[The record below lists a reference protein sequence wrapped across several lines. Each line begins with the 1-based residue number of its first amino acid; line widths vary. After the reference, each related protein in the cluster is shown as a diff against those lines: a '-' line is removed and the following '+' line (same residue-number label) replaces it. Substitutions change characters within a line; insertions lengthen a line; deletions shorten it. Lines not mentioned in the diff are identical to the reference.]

1 MKLRIFSMLVLLSA
15 VVTSAV
21 AQSTYKVTLKSGT
34 ADAANWTIEPSAATT
49 TGVVAGTQITA
60 TYSGTKKVKSVRAI
74 RRKVTGITLNKS
86 KTIIKVGSTEPLS
99 VVTVVPDNATN
110 KTYTWKTSD
119 ATKATVSTEG
129 VVTAVAAGAV
139 TIYAEAND
147 GSGVK
152 GNCSVAVA
160 APGTPAAVIDDYTAG
175 AFEWDNASARA
186 YHAPKRTA
194 LLDPSTMQVSFNAG
208 DEISIL
214 STNNDNVKFTTTEGG
229 AVASFSGTAV
239 DDSKYYAI
247 YPYTDGLALSGTT
260 ITGITIPTNQWND
273 KWNENPQWVFPE
285 YDDDWNVLVE
295 GYYIYSHA
303 WDQKAPLA
311 YAVTEDATLQFHNL
325 CAILKLRYIDGEEG
339 GELIMG
345 CEVIT
350 ISANEPLAGTFNLDT
365 STGTLTA
372 TAGSTSVQVDKSRI
386 EGDYVYIAIA
396 PGTYTNFNVELANAW
411 EWISK
416 TKSTSVTFEAGKIY
430 DLGTFK

>member
-1 MKLRIFSMLVLLSA
+1 MKLRFFSILVLLSA
-15 VVTSAV
+15 VVTGVV

-74 RRKVTGITLNKS
+74 RRKVTGITLNKT

-119 ATKATVSTEG
+119 ETKATVSTEG

-160 APGTPAAVIDDYTAG
+160 APGTPAAIIDDYTAG

-186 YHAPKRTA
+186 YHAPKRTS
-194 LLDPSTMQVSFNAG
+194 LLDPSTMQVGFNAG

-214 STNNDNVKFTTTEGG
+214 STNNDNARFTTTEGG
-229 AVASFSGTAV
+229 AAASFNGTAV

-247 YPYTDGLALSGTT
+247 YPYTEGLALNGTT
-260 ITGITIPTNQWND
+260 ITGVTIPTNQWND
-273 KWNENPQWVFPE
+273 KWQESHEW
-285 YDDDWNVLVE
+285 DDDTDSP
-295 GYYIYSHA
+295 IYLHV
-303 WDQKAPLA
+303 WDSKAPVA
-311 YAVTEDATLQFHNL
+311 YTVTEDAVLHFHNL
-325 CAILKLRYIDGEEG
+325 CAILKLRIIDDIIWLDGPN
-339 GELIMG
+339 L
-345 CEVIT
+345 T
-350 ISANEPLAGTFNLDT
+350 ISANEPLAGTFSLDT
-365 STGTLTA
+365 STGQLTA
-372 TAGSTSVQVDKSRI
+372 TAGSTSVKVNQLWI
-386 EGDYVYIAIA
+386 HDYVYIAIA
-396 PGTYTNFNVELANAW
+396 PGTYTNFNVYCTDSWANYDSN
-411 EWISK
+411 EK
-416 TKSTSVTFEAGKIY
+416 TTSVTFEAGKIY
-430 DLGTFK
+430 DLGTFGENTDLP

>member
-1 MKLRIFSMLVLLSA
+1 MKLRFFSMLVLLSA
-15 VVTSAV
+15 VVTGVV

-34 ADAANWTIEPSAATT
+34 ADAANWSIEPSAATT

-74 RRKVTGITLNKS
+74 RRKVTGITLNKT

-119 ATKATVSTEG
+119 ETKATVSTEG

-175 AFEWDNASARA
+175 AFEWDNAPARA
-186 YHAPKRTA
+186 YHAPRRTS
-194 LLDPSTMQVSFNAG
+194 LLDPSTMQVGFNAG

-214 STNNDNVKFTTTEGG
+214 STNNDNAKFTTTVGG
-229 AVASFSGTAV
+229 AAASFSGTAV

-247 YPYTDGLALSGTT
+247 YPYTEGLALNGTT
-260 ITGITIPTNQWND
+260 ITGLTIPANQWND
-273 KWNENPQWVFPE
+273 KWDDIVDWD
-285 YDDDWNVLVE
+285 YDTDWFLYLHV
-295 GYYIYSHA
+295 
-303 WDQKAPLA
+303 WDPKAPLA
-311 YAVTEDATLQFHNL
+311 YAVTEDETLQFHNL
-325 CAILKLRYIDGEEG
+325 CAILKIFIAG
-339 GELIMG
+339 GTSLLH
-345 CEVIT
+345 
-350 ISANEPLAGTFNLDT
+350 ISANEPLAGTFSLDA
-365 STGTLTA
+365 STGTLNA
-372 TAGSTSVQVDKSRI
+372 TAGSTSVEVNHYI
-386 EGDYVYIAIA
+386 HTDYVYFAIA
-396 PGTYTNFNVELANAW
+396 PGTYTNFNVYVADLMYLIDDNG
-411 EWISK
+411 WIDSK

-430 DLGTFK
+430 DLGTFVGEEDYNLPLD

>member
-15 VVTSAV
+15 VVTGVV

-74 RRKVTGITLNKS
+74 RRKVTGITLNKT

-152 GNCSVAVA
+152 GNCSVAIA
-160 APGTPAAVIDDYTAG
+160 AAGTPAAIIDDYTAG
-175 AFEWDNASARA
+175 AFEWDNASARV
-186 YHAPKRTA
+186 YYAPRRTS
-194 LLDPSTMQVSFNAG
+194 LLDPSTMQVGFNAG

-214 STNNDNVKFTTTEGG
+214 STNNDNAKFTTTEGG
-229 AVASFSGTAV
+229 AAASFNGTAV

-247 YPYTDGLALSGTT
+247 YPYTDGLSLSGTT
-260 ITGITIPTNQWND
+260 ITGLTIPTNQWND
-273 KWNENPQWVFPE
+273 KW
-285 YDDDWNVLVE
+285 YE
-295 GYYIYSHA
+295 GYEWNEDTDTYTYFHV
-303 WDQKAPLA
+303 WDPKVPLA
-311 YAVTEDATLQFHNL
+311 YAVTEHTTLQFHNL
-325 CAILKLRYIDGEEG
+325 CAILKLHIGGG
-339 GELIMG
+339 GELIS
-345 CEVIT
+345 CNELT
-350 ISANEPLAGTFNLDT
+350 ISANEPLAGTFSLNT
-365 STGTLTA
+365 STGALTA
-372 TAGSTSVQVDKSRI
+372 TAGSTSVKVNQSFI
-386 EGDYVYIAIA
+386 HDYIYIAIA
-396 PGTYTNFNVELANAW
+396 PGTYTNFKVSLTDNW
-411 EWISK
+411 DYDSK

-430 DLGTFK
+430 DLGNFESLLWSD

>member
-1 MKLRIFSMLVLLSA
+1 MKLRFFSMLVLLSA
-15 VVTSAV
+15 VVTGVV

-74 RRKVTGITLNKS
+74 RRKVTGITLNKT

-119 ATKATVSTEG
+119 ETKATVSTEG

-152 GNCSVAVA
+152 GNCSVAIA
-160 APGTPAAVIDDYTAG
+160 APGTPAAIIDDYTAG

-186 YHAPKRTA
+186 YHAPRRTS
-194 LLDPSTMQVSFNAG
+194 LIDPSTMQVGFNAG

-214 STNNDNVKFTTTEGG
+214 STNNDNARFTTTEGG
-229 AVASFSGTAV
+229 AAASFNGTAV

-247 YPYTDGLALSGTT
+247 FPYTEGLALNGTT
-260 ITGITIPTNQWND
+260 ITGVTIPTNQWND
-273 KWNENPQWVFPE
+273 KWQESPDW
-285 YDDDWNVLVE
+285 DDDTDSFIYNV
-295 GYYIYSHA
+295 HA
-303 WDQKAPLA
+303 WDPKAPIA
-311 YAVTEDATLQFHNL
+311 YAVTEDAIFQFHNL
-325 CAILKLRYIDGEEG
+325 CAILKIHYLG
-339 GELIMG
+339 GLILDDFEL
-345 CEVIT
+345 T
-350 ISANEPLAGTFNLDT
+350 ISANEPLAGTFSLDT

-372 TAGSTSVQVDKSRI
+372 TAGSTSVTVNKDMMIS
-386 EGDYVYIAIA
+386 GSYVYFVIA
-396 PGTYTNFNVELANAW
+396 PGTYTDFKFFNGGVSS
-411 EWISK
+411 SK

-430 DLGTFK
+430 DLGTYAAIL

>member
-15 VVTSAV
+15 VVTGVV

-34 ADAANWTIEPSAATT
+34 ADDANWSIEPSAATT

-74 RRKVTGITLNKS
+74 RRKVTGITLNKT

-119 ATKATVSTEG
+119 ETKATVSTEG

-186 YHAPKRTA
+186 YHAPKRTS
-194 LLDPSTMQVSFNAG
+194 LLDPSTMQVGFNAG

-214 STNNDNVKFTTTEGG
+214 STNNYNARFTTTEGG
-229 AVASFSGTAV
+229 AAASFSGTAV

-247 YPYTDGLALSGTT
+247 YPYTEGLALNGTT
-260 ITGITIPTNQWND
+260 ITGVTIPTNQWND
-273 KWNENPQWVFPE
+273 EWNERGKWD
-285 YDDDWNVLVE
+285 YDL
-295 GYYIYSHA
+295 GCSIPIHA
-303 WDQKAPLA
+303 WDPKVPLA
-311 YAVTEDATLQFHNL
+311 YAVTEEEILQFHNL
-325 CAILKLRYIDGEEG
+325 CAILKIRLTDPNNVVLTGWAV
-339 GELIMG
+339 LA
-345 CEVIT
+345 
-350 ISANEPLAGTFNLDT
+350 ISANEPLVGTFSLET
-365 STGTLTA
+365 STGKLTA
-372 TAGSTSVQVDKSRI
+372 TTGSTTVTIGTSHNLDLK
-386 EGDYVYIAIA
+386 GNYAYIAIA
-396 PGTYTNFNVELANAW
+396 PGTYTNFTVEVCDDWDVA
-411 EWISK
+411 SK

-430 DLGTFK
+430 DLGSLGSLF